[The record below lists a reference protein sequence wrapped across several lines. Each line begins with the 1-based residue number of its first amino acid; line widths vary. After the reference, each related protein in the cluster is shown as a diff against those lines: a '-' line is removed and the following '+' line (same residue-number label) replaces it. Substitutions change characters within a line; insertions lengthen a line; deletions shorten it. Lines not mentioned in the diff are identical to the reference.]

1 MDNVRIGVIG
11 YGNMGTSHAKW
22 LHAGMIEGACL
33 SAICDN
39 DSAHLDNAR
48 NAFGGDVQYFDDYK
62 KLIDSGSA
70 DAVIIAVPHYFHPS
84 MAIYAMQH
92 GLHAM
97 VEKPAGVYTKQV
109 KEMNDEAAKH
119 PDLVYGMMF
128 NQRMNPLYIRI
139 KEMMDEHII
148 GDIRR
153 VSWLITSWW
162 RTQKYYDSSA
172 WRATW
177 EGEGGGVLMNQAPH
191 QLDLLQWITGMPCK
205 MHAHLKYGSHRDIDV
220 EDDVTA
226 YFEYPNGA
234 TGTLITCTHD
244 AVGTDRLEIHGDNG
258 KIIIEDSSK
267 VTVKKLRKS
276 EEELNRTLDFRQ
288 MLALVKGQA
297 GEKLYDEEHF
307 EIPENWEKQH
317 VDVLINFS
325 DAIRNGTKLVAPGSD
340 GIKAVEIADSM
351 YLSDWLGKEVMLP
364 VDDDLFYSEL
374 QKRVEEE
381 KAGRK

>member
-128 NQRMNPLYIRI
+128 NQSTKFALDEIQAKAILDMQLRRLTGLERDKILEELRNLMITIDDLKDILANHSRVVEIIKNELLQI
-139 KEMMDEHII
+139 KE
-148 GDIRR
+148 
-153 VSWLITSWW
+153 
-162 RTQKYYDSSA
+162 
-172 WRATW
+172 
-177 EGEGGGVLMNQAPH
+177 
-191 QLDLLQWITGMPCK
+191 
-205 MHAHLKYGSHRDIDV
+205 KYGDDRRTEIIDGDIDV

-288 MLALVKGQA
+288 MLALVKGQT

-325 DAIRNGTKLVAPGSD
+325 DAIRNGAELVAPGSE

-351 YLSDWLGKEVMLP
+351 YLSDWLGKEVALP

>member
-1 MDNVRIGVIG
+1 
-11 YGNMGTSHAKW
+11 MGTSHAKW
-22 LHAGMIEGACL
+22 LHAGMIEGAVL
-33 SAICDN
+33 SAVCDN
-39 DSAHLDNAR
+39 DPAHLDNAR
-48 NAFGGDVQYFDDYK
+48 KAFGSDVQYFDDYK
-62 KLIDSGSA
+62 KLIDSGSS

-92 GLHAM
+92 GLHTM

-139 KEMMDEHII
+139 KEMMDAHII

-191 QLDLLQWITGMPCK
+191 QLDLLQWITGMPCR
-205 MHAHLKYGSHRDIDV
+205 MQAHLKYGSHRDIDV

-288 MLALVKGQA
+288 MLALVKGQT

-325 DAIRNGTKLVAPGSD
+325 DAIRNGAELVAPGSE

-351 YLSDWLGKEVMLP
+351 YLSDWLGKEVALP